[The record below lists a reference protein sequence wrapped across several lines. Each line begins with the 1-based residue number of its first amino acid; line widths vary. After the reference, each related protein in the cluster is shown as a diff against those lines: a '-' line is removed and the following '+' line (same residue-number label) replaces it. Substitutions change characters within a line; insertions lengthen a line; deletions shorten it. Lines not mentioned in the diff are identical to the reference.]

1 MTPPIPVT
9 ARGRAGLAGQV
20 RSNPEDL
27 EPMTSS
33 RKLSAKDL
41 SAVSGGAA
49 KKGPTMASQGRAP
62 GSAATSAAKT
72 VTAPT
77 ASTKKPKK

>member
-1 MTPPIPVT
+1 MT
-9 ARGRAGLAGQV
+9 
-20 RSNPEDL
+20 N
-27 EPMTSS
+27 S

-49 KKGPTMASQGRAP
+49 KNGPTMASSGRAP
-62 GSAATSAAKT
+62 GSASASAAKT

-77 ASTKKPKK
+77 TATKKPKK

>member
-1 MTPPIPVT
+1 
-9 ARGRAGLAGQV
+9 
-20 RSNPEDL
+20 
-27 EPMTSS
+27 MTSS

-49 KKGPTMASQGRAP
+49 KKGPTMASRGRAP
-62 GSAATSAAKT
+62 GSATASAAKK

-77 ASTKKPKK
+77 SGAKKPKK

>member
-1 MTPPIPVT
+1 MT
-9 ARGRAGLAGQV
+9 
-20 RSNPEDL
+20 N
-27 EPMTSS
+27 S

>member
-1 MTPPIPVT
+1 MT
-9 ARGRAGLAGQV
+9 
-20 RSNPEDL
+20 N
-27 EPMTSS
+27 S

-62 GSAATSAAKT
+62 GSATASAAKK
-72 VTAPT
+72 VTAP
-77 ASTKKPKK
+77 AAKPAPKKR